1 MIESLKKLIREK
13 IESEFNIEG
22 LVVEEPKKG
31 LADISVPLFQY
42 AKLWKVSPVE
52 VYDKF
57 CVSLTEIDEIEK
69 LEFSNGFL
77 NIYLKR
83 KKLAEGI
90 LHAILDNQENYGQSE
105 VGQGK
110 TVVMDYSSPN
120 IAKSFSVGHLRSTMI
135 GNALKNIYKKS
146 GYKVVAVN
154 HLGDWGTQFGK
165 MIVAYQLW
173 GNEKLIRSNP
183 IIELQKLYKRIND
196 EEKVNED
203 LTQKARD
210 AFRKLEQGDPD
221 YIKLWQWFRDE
232 SLREFME
239 MYELLNVEFDSFH
252 GEAFYNDKM
261 DRVVDMLEEK
271 GLLIVDEGAT
281 IVDLSAND
289 LPPALIK
296 KSDGATLYITRDVAA
311 ILYRYETYNADKLL
325 YIVGNEQQLHFKQL
339 KAVTDLMGYNF
350 DLEHVNFGLVLVDG
364 KKMSTRSGKFTRL
377 DDVIK
382 QAILDAKEA
391 ITSKNPDLKDQNM
404 VARKVGVGAII
415 FNDLKNERHLDVDFN
430 LANML
435 KFEGMTGPYLQYS
448 SVRIESILR
457 ENELNLKDLDASYY
471 EEDHY
476 FEVIKQLAQFPH
488 IILRAQENNAPS
500 IIARYITALAQ
511 GFNSFYG
518 KQRINVEDSK
528 HKNANLLFIQ
538 SIQIVINEG
547 LRILGISP
555 LKEM

>member
-1 MIESLKKLIREK
+1 MAE
-13 IESEFNIEG
+13 NI
-22 LVVEEPKKG
+22 
-31 LADISVPLFQY
+31 
-42 AKLWKVSPVE
+42 
-52 VYDKF
+52 
-57 CVSLTEIDEIEK
+57 
-69 LEFSNGFL
+69 L
-77 NIYLKR
+77 N
-83 KKLAEGI
+83 
-90 LHAILDNQENYGQSE
+90 AILKNDSNYGQSE
-105 VGQGK
+105 VGTGK

-173 GNEKLIRSNP
+173 GNDDAIHHNP

-196 EEKVNED
+196 EEKMNED

-210 AFRKLEQGDPD
+210 AFRKLEQGDAE
-221 YIKLWQWFRDE
+221 YIRLWQWFRDE

-239 MYELLNVEFDSFH
+239 MYELLDVDFDSFH

-261 DRVVDMLEEK
+261 DRVVEMLEK
-271 GLLIVDEGAT
+271 KNLLVVDEGAT
-281 IVDLSAND
+281 LVDLSASD

-311 ILYRYETYNADKLL
+311 ILYRYETYHADKLL

-377 DDVIK
+377 EDVIN

-391 ITSKNPDLKDQNM
+391 ITSKNPDLKNQDM

-457 ENELNLKDLDASYY
+457 ENELDLNDLDARYF

-488 IILRAQENNAPS
+488 MVVKAQEQNAPS
-500 IIARYITALAQ
+500 IIARYVTALAQ

-518 KQRINVEDSK
+518 KQRINVEDQK
-528 HKNANLLFIQ
+528 HKNANLLFIK